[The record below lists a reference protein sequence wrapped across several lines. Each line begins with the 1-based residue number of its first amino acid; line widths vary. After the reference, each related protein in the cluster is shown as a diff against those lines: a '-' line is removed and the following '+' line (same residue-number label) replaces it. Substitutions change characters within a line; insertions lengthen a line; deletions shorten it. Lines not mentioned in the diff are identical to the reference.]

1 MVSTKEREE
10 FYFLTTWIFAP
21 LYFVSEFQ
29 KKDPLIPSK
38 T

>member
-1 MVSTKEREE
+1 MVSTKRGEMI
-10 FYFLTTWIFAP
+10 YFLTTRVFAP

-29 KKDPLIPSK
+29 KKDPLISLK